1 MAAFRSR
8 LQRYRVSAARMI
20 RFDPRELL
28 KANGK
33 AKGLHALDEET
44 ALALTSIEV
53 EGLKVRV
60 DRGTAREQL
69 MKHLGLFK
77 EDNSQKPGVEVHV
90 PGCARWCSSPSP
102 RRARGR
108 GMGCGWR

>member
-1 MAAFRSR
+1 
-8 LQRYRVSAARMI
+8 MI

-77 EDNSQKPGVEVHV
+77 EDNSQKPGVEVQV
-90 PGCARWCSSPSP
+90 PGLRKVVFEPIP
-102 RRARGR
+102 KTRKG
-108 GMGCGWR
+108 